1 MRVSEW
7 MLADPP
13 TIRAEAPVEEA
24 GKLAEELG
32 LAIVYVV
39 DGEGRLVGFLTRKAI
54 AAAPDPALPTGKLAA
69 APTVTL
75 SPDDPMERAVVLLGE
90 RHLLLP
96 VVEEGRLVGVVTRGG
111 VLRALAEMAGFGEEG
126 IRIRVKLAQPGEV
139 YRALEVLERNDL
151 TLVAVIRGEE
161 GEVIIHVQ
169 GLQDKEKLMRELEE
183 ALG

>member
-13 TIRAEAPVEEA
+13 TIRAQAPVEEA

-39 DGEGRLVGFLTRKAI
+39 DEEGRLVGFLTRKAI
-54 AAAPDPALPTGKLAA
+54 SAAPDPGLPTGKLAA

-96 VVEEGRLVGVVTRGG
+96 VVEGGRLVGVVTRGG

-126 IRIRVKLAQPGEV
+126 TRIRVKLSQPGEV
-139 YRALEVLERNDL
+139 YRALEVLERNGL
-151 TLVAVIRGEE
+151 TLVAVIRGGE
-161 GEVIIHVQ
+161 GEVIFHVQ
-169 GLQDKEKLMRELEE
+169 GLQDRERLLRELEE

>member
-1 MRVSEW
+1 

-24 GKLAEELG
+24 GKLAEQLG

-54 AAAPDPALPTGKLAA
+54 SAAPNPALPTGKLAA

-96 VVEEGRLVGVVTRGG
+96 VVEEGRLVGVITRGG
-111 VLRALAEMAGFGEEG
+111 VLKALAEMAGFGEEG
-126 IRIRVKLAQPGEV
+126 TRIRVKLSQPGEV
-139 YRALEVLERNDL
+139 YRALEVLEQHGL
-151 TLVAVIRGEE
+151 TLVAVIRGGQ
-161 GEVIIHVQ
+161 GEVVIHVQ
-169 GLQDKEKLMRELEE
+169 GLQDKEKLLHELEE

>member
-1 MRVSEW
+1 

-24 GKLAEELG
+24 GKLAEQLG

-54 AAAPDPALPTGKLAA
+54 SAAPNPALPTGKLAA

-96 VVEEGRLVGVVTRGG
+96 VVEEGRLVGVITRGG
-111 VLRALAEMAGFGEEG
+111 VLKALAEMAGFGEEG
-126 IRIRVKLAQPGEV
+126 TRIRVKLSQPGEV
-139 YRALEVLERNDL
+139 YRALEVLERHGL
-151 TLVAVIRGEE
+151 TLVAVIRGGQ
-161 GEVIIHVQ
+161 GEVVIHVQ
-169 GLQDKEKLMRELEE
+169 GLQDKEKLLHELEE